1 MNIFFSIMASDK
13 LEFITFNVRGLKK
26 NKRTALF
33 NFLKEPRLS
42 VIALQETHLGR
53 KDVEDVKR
61 EWSGSVHYSEAEGRS
76 KGLLTL
82 FGRGIDKEKVELVHS
97 ENMIL
102 LSRVNIMDQWLYCY
116 NIYTVRAYYKSRESY
131 R

>member
-1 MNIFFSIMASDK
+1 MASDK

-61 EWSGSVHYSEAEGRS
+61 EWSGSVHYSEAEVEVRVS
-76 KGLLTL
+76 LHLLAEAL
-82 FGRGIDKEKVELVHS
+82 IKRKL
-97 ENMIL
+97 N
-102 LSRVNIMDQWLYCY
+102 
-116 NIYTVRAYYKSRESY
+116 
-131 R
+131 